1 MRVDMLVEVVIFMI
15 LVAVVLMNAT
25 GRTICTRDIWTQAHL
40 FHLGGKV
47 DLFKLEKA
55 RYPERLEDLV
65 PEYLEEVPLDAWDRG
80 FRYSTPGSNNRPFEI
95 VSLGEDGKEGGLGFD
110 ADLSSHPV
118 RR

>member
-1 MRVDMLVEVVIFMI
+1 MLVEMMVVIGI
-15 LVAVVLMNAT
+15 LAT
-25 GRTICTRDIWTQAHL
+25 VGIASFRSHTRCSRVTWTQARL
-40 FHLGGKV
+40 VNVCGKV
-47 DLFKLEKA
+47 ELFKVEKV

-65 PEYLEEVPLDAWDRG
+65 PEYFDEVPLDAWDRG